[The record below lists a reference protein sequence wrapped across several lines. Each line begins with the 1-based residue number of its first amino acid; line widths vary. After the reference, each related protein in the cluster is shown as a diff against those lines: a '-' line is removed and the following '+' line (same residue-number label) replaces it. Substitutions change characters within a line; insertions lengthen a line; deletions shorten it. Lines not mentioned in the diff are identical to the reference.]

1 MVIPVQRPCKSPVGT
16 TAPSLRHRSRVS
28 SNNATFVVDMD
39 IRDGEVGAR
48 LVARLAELAG
58 NHHALDNPR
67 GILERARDARE
78 VARASVFVEENGAL
92 VLGDHVE
99 VFRQGTASEKPAP
112 SCTQMTCH
120 GPVRWLASVFGS
132 DPVAGPGFQ
141 ERIWSLSVGRR
152 LS

>member
-1 MVIPVQRPCKSPVGT
+1 MEQCQK
-16 TAPSLRHRSRVS
+16 RSRMC
-28 SNNATFVVDMD
+28 SNNATHTHGPPFCAFVVDMD

-48 LVARLAELAG
+48 LVARPAELAG
-58 NHHALDNPR
+58 NHHALDGPR
-67 GILERARDARE
+67 GIPERARDVDRCTRE
-78 VARASVFVEENGAL
+78 VARVSVLVKENGAL